1 MSTVE
6 ITVSRLIDMLEN
18 YPRYYVVRIADR
30 AYDEEGGVPI
40 RVITVDD
47 EQGTVD
53 IHPDT

>member
-18 YPRYYVVRIADR
+18 YPRYYVVRIADP